1 MPLMTTHNWFFCS
14 VLMALIFQPFKLNFR
29 YIMDKVLKVLNCC
42 QYLLCY
48 YTVRPTQPPQTLSS
62 IRSKAEHLYLL
73 DWCEPPFT
81 FGTLCLRAVRH
92 SSRQRLPKLAF
103 NTLLISQNLIFRLS
117 TLAARHESQAII
129 WQNINIKEDDR
140 SYKGR
145 DKGQTLLFSFLLNYL
160 FSISS
165 IYLLR
170 SRPALHNVDFYAPN
184 RLLWWI
190 SRGSYLPLIDST

>member
-1 MPLMTTHNWFFCS
+1 MLPLYDGYNLQS
-14 VLMALIFQPFKLNFR
+14 
-29 YIMDKVLKVLNCC
+29 D
-42 QYLLCY
+42 
-48 YTVRPTQPPQTLSS
+48 
-62 IRSKAEHLYLL
+62 AEHLYLL

-81 FGTLCLRAVRH
+81 FGTLCLRAGRH
-92 SSRQRLPKLAF
+92 SSRQRLLKLAF

-117 TLAARHESQAII
+117 TLGARRESQAII

-190 SRGSYLPLIDST
+190 SQGFYLPLIDAQKKRKNKETFFCLTFLPPSLFFIPPTLLIH